1 MIFKKLNYYRL
12 RPNNLKK
19 LSNRNTEKYSHQL
32 EYNSDKIKKP
42 IGNVSFRYVLKFRI
56 GNETGRPGRLIRFP
70 EESTS
75 QLDYDKSPP
84 CWHVGQTSP

>member
-32 EYNSDKIKKP
+32 EYNSDKI
-42 IGNVSFRYVLKFRI
+42 LKFNI
-56 GNETGRPGRLIRFP
+56 NENMIVRNPFNQSCKYFKYYNIVC
-70 EESTS
+70 
-75 QLDYDKSPP
+75 KSKDTCVCNNFKEPLNIYI
-84 CWHVGQTSP
+84 